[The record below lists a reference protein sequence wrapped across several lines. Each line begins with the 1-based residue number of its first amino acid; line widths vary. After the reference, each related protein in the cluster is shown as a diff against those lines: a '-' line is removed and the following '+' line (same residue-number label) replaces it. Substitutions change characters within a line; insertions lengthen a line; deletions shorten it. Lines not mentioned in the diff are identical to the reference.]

1 MGKHWALV
9 GLVWLSA
16 VRDMTQLYSALIRE
30 SMQIDSA
37 LSQTAFCVTHRCPEQ
52 HAPRLNAVPDSMQL
66 CSALSMTAC
75 AVWLRAVLDSMKLDT
90 VLSLTACSLTQ
101 RCPRQHAAWLRIAF
115 SFSLLSL
122 DRAESRQNANILA
135 NFQKLAI
142 SLGHLT
148 KYVAWDLSIQQFIWS
163 FHHSVA
169 WFFSKK
175 QESCEL

>member
-1 MGKHWALV
+1 MDKHWALV

-90 VLSLTACSLTQ
+90 VLSQTACSLTPDSVQ
-101 RCPRQHAAWLRIAF
+101 LFIAVPGQGWVK
-115 SFSLLSL
+115 
-122 DRAESRQNANILA
+122 A
-135 NFQKLAI
+135 KC
-142 SLGHLT
+142 
-148 KYVAWDLSIQQFIWS
+148 KYPGE
-163 FHHSVA
+163 
-169 WFFSKK
+169 FSKVGNIVRSFDK
-175 QESCEL
+175 VRCMGFKYPTVYLIISSFGSLILQ